1 MAAPL
6 SGPAPPSPATAVEL
20 LRHALATLA
29 YRAGK
34 VLRDEPDGFA
44 DVRVSPVSRSAV
56 ELVSH
61 LGDLMAWGERLARGE
76 YRWEAGVTTD
86 WEEARDRF
94 FRELAAFD
102 AALADPAVTEP
113 PTGVLFQGPV
123 ADALTHVGQL
133 AMMRGVA
140 GQPVRPESY
149 ARATIQAGRI
159 GRDQAPPGREYRRGR
174 QQAGKVGVS
183 VIARAPA
190 ERRIQRRFSTSY
202 AMHSGSATTAGAPKR
217 PTPGGSAASS
227 PSTACVTPAPSDPPR

>member
-6 SGPAPPSPATAVEL
+6 SEPALPPPASAVEL

-34 VLRDEPDGFA
+34 VLRDAPDGFA
-44 DVRVSPVSRSAV
+44 DVRVSPPSRSAL

-76 YRWEAGVTTD
+76 YRWEAGVTAD
-86 WEEARDRF
+86 WQEACDRF

-102 AALADPAVTEP
+102 AALADPDVTNP

-133 AMMRGVA
+133 AMMRGVV

-149 ARATIQAGRI
+149 ARATIQAGRV
-159 GRDQAPPGREYRRGR
+159 GRDQAPPGREVPRGR
-174 QQAGKVGVS
+174 EQAGKVGRS
-183 VIARAPA
+183 W
-190 ERRIQRRFSTSY
+190 S
-202 AMHSGSATTAGAPKR
+202 H
-217 PTPGGSAASS
+217 
-227 PSTACVTPAPSDPPR
+227 